1 MKIIGLTG
9 PTGSGKSTVSRQAG
23 ALGFTVLDCDVIA
36 HWVTGKDVDAI
47 AALKKEFGNITAP
60 DGSNTWTNEDGS
72 IDRKKL
78 AAKAFSSDEAT
89 EKLNR
94 TVLPFIVRAVEREID
109 AAKSAGAKAVLLD
122 APTLYE
128 SGLYL
133 ECDAVVAVLSDA
145 DSRKQRIIERDGLT
159 LIEAERRMS
168 AGKPDSY
175 YKDKTKHIIYNN
187 GDLAGLRQS
196 AAALLAELLR

>member
-36 HWVTGKDVDAI
+36 HGVTGKDVDAI

-60 DGSNTWTNEDGS
+60 DGS

-94 TVLPFIVRAVEREID
+94 TVLPLYRE
-109 AAKSAGAKAVLLD
+109 SSGARD
-122 APTLYE
+122 R
-128 SGLYL
+128 
-133 ECDAVVAVLSDA
+133 C
-145 DSRKQRIIERDGLT
+145 RKKC
-159 LIEAERRMS
+159 RRE
-168 AGKPDSY
+168 G
-175 YKDKTKHIIYNN
+175 
-187 GDLAGLRQS
+187 S
-196 AAALLAELLR
+196 AARRTDPL

>member
-9 PTGSGKSTVSRQAG
+9 PTGSGKSTVSKQAG
-23 ALGFTVLDCDVIA
+23 ALGLTVLDCDVIA
-36 HWVTGKDVDAI
+36 HRVVGTDADAI
-47 AALKKEFGNITAP
+47 AALKREFGDITAP
-60 DGSNTWTNEDGS
+60 DGR

-78 AAKAFSSDEAT
+78 AAKAFSSNEAT
-89 EKLNR
+89 EKLNC
-94 TVLPFIVRAVEREID
+94 TVLPFIVKAVEREID
-109 AAKSAGAKAVLLD
+109 AAKSGGAKAVLLD

-128 SGLYL
+128 SGLDL
-133 ECDAVVAVLSDA
+133 KCDAVVAVLSDS

-175 YKDKTKHIIYNN
+175 YREKTKHIIYNN

-196 AAALLAELLR
+196 AAVMFGELLR

>member
-23 ALGFTVLDCDVIA
+23 SLGFTVLDCDVIA
-36 HWVTGKDVDAI
+36 HGVTGKDVDAI

-60 DGSNTWTNEDGS
+60 DGS

-196 AAALLAELLR
+196 AAALFAELLR

>member
-1 MKIIGLTG
+1 
-9 PTGSGKSTVSRQAG
+9 
-23 ALGFTVLDCDVIA
+23 LGFTVLDCDVIA
-36 HWVTGKDVDAI
+36 HGVTGKDVDAI

-60 DGSNTWTNEDGS
+60 DGS

>member
-1 MKIIGLTG
+1 M
-9 PTGSGKSTVSRQAG
+9 
-23 ALGFTVLDCDVIA
+23 
-36 HWVTGKDVDAI
+36 
-47 AALKKEFGNITAP
+47 
-60 DGSNTWTNEDGS
+60 
-72 IDRKKL
+72 
-78 AAKAFSSDEAT
+78 
-89 EKLNR
+89 
-94 TVLPFIVRAVEREID
+94 LPFIVRAVEREID